1 MQKSSTT
8 TFYFHRQKNDRI
20 NFLYYLWYCLTFYYS
35 YYLKGYIYMQGIFVK
50 GLKRFVKDSWVGMG
64 EKFLNPPGINSKET
78 VF

>member
-1 MQKSSTT
+1 
-8 TFYFHRQKNDRI
+8 
-20 NFLYYLWYCLTFYYS
+20 
-35 YYLKGYIYMQGIFVK
+35 MQGIFVK